1 MRFARTA
8 FVIMEI
14 TIPALMGAAYGVG
27 AGIASILLILC
38 CAFDMALKEAI
49 DEEGKEKQS

>member
-1 MRFARTA
+1 MRFARTV

-27 AGIASILLILC
+27 AGIASVLLILC
-38 CAFDMALKEAI
+38 CAFDIALQK
-49 DEEGKEKQS
+49 GNR